1 MLEFSSIE
9 KYFSINDRKVD
20 LINKLPARKPP
31 SVYDWG
37 NLNVSWI
44 QSANNTKVWKKTLF
58 NFFTRKN

>member
-44 QSANNTKVWKKTLF
+44 QSAKKVWKKTLF
-58 NFFTRKN
+58 IFFTRKN